1 MDEHIQK
8 ESRIMQEK
16 NYDVV
21 VLGAGPGGYVAAI
34 RAAQLGLKPVVVEKD
49 KPGGVCLN
57 IGCIPSKSLIHS
69 AQLFSEGLGLLKAGG
84 ATVDLGGFSYRGV
97 WQASRLAA
105 DRLSK
110 GILFLL
116 KKNKVD
122 LIQGRGRL
130 KDARTV
136 LVEKDGEGVLLNAKA
151 IILATGS
158 RPRDLPGFAVDEKS
172 ILSSTGMLL
181 SETLPKS
188 MTILGA
194 GAIGMEFAY
203 VLSSFGV
210 KVTVVELMDQVLPLE
225 DPESAKVVEKTFS
238 SRGVEI
244 HTGAKA
250 EKAEVKSDGV
260 HLYATLRDGSPAE
273 IVSERLLVSIGRA
286 PNTEDIGLETL
297 GVRMNRGYVET
308 GDFYE
313 TSAEGIYAIGDITI
327 QPQLAHVASK
337 AGEIASERIAQVL
350 SGRAGPKE
358 SRINPYTIPSA
369 VYCEPELA
377 SFGLS
382 EKKAKDLGVRH
393 AVARFPYRGIGK
405 AVATEAA
412 EGQVKLVYAPDTG
425 AILGTSIVGAAAT
438 EIVHEL
444 LLASCAELT
453 IDEVSEMI
461 HAHPTISEGVMEAA
475 KAALG
480 RAIHA

>member
-1 MDEHIQK
+1 
-8 ESRIMQEK
+8 MQEK

-34 RAAQLGLKPVVVEKD
+34 RAAQLGLSAAVVEKD

-57 IGCIPSKSLIHS
+57 IGCIPSKALIHS
-69 AQLFSEGLGLLKAGG
+69 AQIFSEGLGLLRAGG
-84 ATVDLGGFSYRGV
+84 AVVDLSGFSYKGV

-122 LIQGRGRL
+122 LVQGRGRL
-130 KDARTV
+130 ADARTV
-136 LVEKDGEGVLLNAKA
+136 MVEKDGETILLKA
-151 IILATGS
+151 RAVILATGS
-158 RPRDLPGFAVDEKS
+158 RPRALPGFALDEKN

-210 KVTVVELMDQVLPLE
+210 KVTVVELLDQVLPLE
-225 DPESAKVVEKTFS
+225 DPESAKVVEKAFS

-244 HTGAKA
+244 HTQAKA

-260 HLYATLRDGSPAE
+260 HLYATLRDGSSAD
-273 IVSERLLVSIGRA
+273 IVSERLLVSIGRS
-286 PNTEDIGLETL
+286 PNTEDIGLENL

-308 GDFYE
+308 GNFYE

-350 SGRAGPKE
+350 LGTAGAAGAKE

-369 VYCEPELA
+369 VYCQPEVA

-393 AVARFPYRGIGK
+393 VVARFPYRGIGK

-425 AILGTSIVGAAAT
+425 AILGVSIAGAAAT

-475 KAALG
+475 KAGLG